1 MAINQ
6 ISKANTRQE
15 TNSKVFDVGGYTQSV
30 NSSYIS
36 NIIKGVGVD
45 SSNNQVHKII
55 MNNNYVLY
63 VNDSGLNQA
72 TT

>member
-1 MAINQ
+1 MAIKQ
-6 ISKANTRQE
+6 ISKSNTREE
-15 TNSKVFDVGGYTQSV
+15 TTSKIFEVGGFTQSV
-30 NSSYIS
+30 NPDLIS
-36 NIIKGVGVD
+36 NIIRGVGVD

-63 VNDSGLNQA
+63 VNDSGLTQA